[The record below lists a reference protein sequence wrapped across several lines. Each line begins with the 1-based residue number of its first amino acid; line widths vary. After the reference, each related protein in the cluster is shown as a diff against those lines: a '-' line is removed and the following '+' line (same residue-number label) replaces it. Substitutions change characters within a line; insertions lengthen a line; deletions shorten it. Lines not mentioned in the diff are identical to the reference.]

1 MDCPFSTMYNY
12 LGEDGHC
19 SRCPAYQDCNNAVAP
34 VPVYD
39 GGGERGEE
47 LRDMAREM
55 GQGDWV
61 VTSEEPV

>member
-34 VPVYD
+34 MRD
-39 GGGERGEE
+39 EE
-47 LRDMAREM
+47 D
-55 GQGDWV
+55 
-61 VTSEEPV
+61 EEYEEDVDEEWN

>member
-34 VPVYD
+34 MCED
-39 GGGERGEE
+39 EDE
-47 LRDMAREM
+47 DD
-55 GQGDWV
+55 GDWV
-61 VTSEEPV
+61 VTSEEPI